1 MNALGF
7 KLRVFVFIFF
17 VIMLL
22 GSIGFMWVE
31 PLSPLDAFYF
41 SIVTIATVGYG
52 DLCPATQAGKILA
65 VRTNPFDPK
74 ASVIVRA

>member
-7 KLRVFVFIFF
+7 KLRVFLLIFLA
-17 VIMLL
+17 ILLL

-31 PLSPLDAFYF
+31 QLSALDAFYF

-52 DLCPATQAGKILA
+52 DVCPSTQAGKILA
-65 VRTNPFDPK
+65 IRTNPFDPK
-74 ASVIVRA
+74 ASVIVQA